1 MPPALVAVGTLVVGF
16 IAAVILFSTDHT
28 LIGVVVALAA
38 VPCALVAWVMAGD
51 RV

>member
-1 MPPALVAVGTLVVGF
+1 MPPALTAILTLIVGF
-16 IAAVILFSTDHT
+16 LIAVAFFVTDHT
-28 LIGVVVALAA
+28 LIGVVIAFAA